1 MEDDVK
7 IEHKASIELFLQS
20 QVPTHKAAISQQ
32 LPFHLTING
41 RSIYSLATSFVPRY
55 SCSSL

>member
-32 LPFHLTING
+32 LPFHLATNG
-41 RSIYSLATSFVPRY
+41 RRIYSLATSFVP
-55 SCSSL
+55 